1 MKKKVFNSLILL
13 VCSVNLNSQT
23 ESSLSLEDKIYGL
36 SVIWKEA
43 SYNFAFFDQI
53 PLLNWD
59 SCYQSYIPIVSKT
72 GSDMEYYRVL
82 EKFMANLQDGH
93 TRIFPPQQLRN
104 KYFGSATKSIKTK
117 FIEDKV
123 IVTDVLNDQLKKAG
137 ILKGMEIIAI
147 NDIAVKKYAE
157 EYVKP
162 YMFAGTPQDLNLQTY
177 CHFLLSGSTIDPV
190 NVKILDFN
198 GKVRT
203 VKIYREPWLMEE
215 EAFKGEP
222 FSFRVLSHNIGYLQI
237 HNFVYTSEFMPKF
250 DSIYLQILNNEGLI
264 IDVRNNFGGATQ
276 MTQYILKHFTDSKLG
291 TVNWK
296 SPMNIAAHK
305 AWNILNEWHEVKG
318 EEIDPFKDRPIYKNP
333 IILLADESSFSAAE
347 DFCLGFIVIKRG
359 RLIGNSTAGSTG
371 SPLMFNILNGGL
383 VLICTK
389 KDVFP
394 DGTEFV
400 GYGIKPD
407 ITIELKIE
415 DIKQGIDKILNAG
428 INDIINK

>member
-1 MKKKVFNSLILL
+1 MKKKVVNLLIILFCSLQ
-13 VCSVNLNSQT
+13 LNSQT
-23 ESSLSLEDKIYGL
+23 DSTLSLEDKIYGL

-53 PLLNWD
+53 PSLNWD

-72 GSDMEYYRVL
+72 NSDWEYYRVL
-82 EKFMANLQDGH
+82 EKFMAKLQDGH
-93 TRIFPPQQLRN
+93 TRIFPPKQLRN
-104 KYFGSATKSIKTK
+104 KYFGSAIKSIKTK
-117 FIEDKV
+117 LIEDKV
-123 IVTDVLNDQLKKAG
+123 IITDVLNNELKKAG
-137 ILKGMEIIAI
+137 ILKGMEIVTI
-147 NDIAVKKYAE
+147 NDIAVQKYAE

-177 CHFLLSGSTIDPV
+177 SHFLLSGSTIDPV
-190 NVKILDFN
+190 NVKISDFD
-198 GKVRT
+198 GKIHT

-222 FSFRVLSHNIGYLQI
+222 FSFKVLSNNIGYLQI
-237 HNFVYTSEFMPKF
+237 HNFVYTTEFMPKF
-250 DSIYLQILNNEGLI
+250 DSIYLHILKTDRLI

-276 MTQYILKHFTDSKLG
+276 MTQYILKHFTDNKIG

-296 SPMNIAAHK
+296 SPLNIAAHK
-305 AWNILNEWHEVKG
+305 AWNVKDKWYEVKG
-318 EEIDPFKDRPIYKNP
+318 EELDPFKDRPIYKKP
-333 IILLADESSFSAAE
+333 INLIADESSFSGAE
-347 DFCLGFIVIKRG
+347 DFCLGFLAIKRG
-359 RLIGNSTAGSTG
+359 KFIGNKTAGSTG

-415 DIKQGIDKILNAG
+415 DIKRGVDKILNAA
-428 INDIINK
+428 IIDIINK